1 MEWSTVVRE
10 RFDCQHAS
18 YSPLSSSI
26 FLQQQQSCEIPR
38 FSSRYPSSP
47 LSARSTSAELLGGGK
62 EKGRF
67 RIFDICAVA
76 FLEMGGEG
84 VEFSAFA
91 RGRMRCRARPIHSFV
106 PSNLYPSSILPIHR
120 LSSAPPTHPTHT
132 IDFLHARLLPHFS
145 PPTPISPYPRKINQ
159 ATYIPRKTPQPL
171 LYLGTGQSNLIKK
184 IKK

>member
-18 YSPLSSSI
+18 SSHLS
-26 FLQQQQSCEIPR
+26 LQQQSCEIPR

-47 LSARSTSAELLGGGK
+47 LPARSTSAELFGGGGERNK
-62 EKGRF
+62 DGFGSLIYVQWRSWRWMGF
-67 RIFDICAVA
+67 R
-76 FLEMGGEG
+76 GGG

-91 RGRMRCRARPIHSFV
+91 QGRMRCRARPIHSFV

-120 LSSAPPTHPTHT
+120 LSSAPPTHP

-145 PPTPISPYPRKINQ
+145 PPKDQTRPPTYTKENPPTPSVPGNWTI
-159 ATYIPRKTPQPL
+159 
-171 LYLGTGQSNLIKK
+171 
-184 IKK
+184 